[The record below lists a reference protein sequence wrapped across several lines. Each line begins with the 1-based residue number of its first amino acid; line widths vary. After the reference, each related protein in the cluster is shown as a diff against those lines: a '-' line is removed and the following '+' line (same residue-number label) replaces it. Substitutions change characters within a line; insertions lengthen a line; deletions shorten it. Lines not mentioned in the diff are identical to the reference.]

1 VLWDQRRTS
10 RSASGTHA
18 LMRVWS
24 PKSLEAATFT
34 KQEIGNPYTVYL
46 LHILILRNEIN
57 GCIQANTDWKW
68 MEMGYPIYG
77 NVWHDQ
83 SWEGSRVAYVKT
95 KSCPIERIESVLEA
109 LMGEKHIVDDL
120 TTVKNRDVSLVALS
134 WKWQV
139 EYIKTLHG
147 CESKLGTPNM
157 WDGFYSKLPN
167 RPFYLT
173 HIPMGIP
180 LVMRDP
186 KAIPFHSY
194 YISIYIIYICIH
206 IYIYSTHIINYNQ
219 CSG

>member
-1 VLWDQRRTS
+1 MIYIYIYIYCMLIT
-10 RSASGTHA
+10 
-18 LMRVWS
+18 
-24 PKSLEAATFT
+24 
-34 KQEIGNPYTVYL
+34 YTNIEKWNQWVYT
-46 LHILILRNEIN
+46 
-57 GCIQANTDWKW
+57 ANTDWKW

-120 TTVKNRDVSLVALS
+120 TTVKNWDVSLVALS

-147 CESKLGTPNM
+147 CESKLGTPNI

-180 LVMRDP
+180 LVIRDP

-194 YISIYIIYICIH
+194 YISIYIYIYIH
-206 IYIYSTHIINYNQ
+206 TVHT
-219 CSG
+219 